1 MSQKGPIT
9 VYSFA
14 DVSLVLSHPA
24 VGQCTITGE
33 GVGTVTVTLANDVT
47 AHDVAADGGVM
58 ISKITADNGSLA
70 IAIQQTSAAHKWL
83 TKYYNYVKNAPTD
96 EWAQMTGILRNPQQG
111 ETTTFVGVSPQKLA
125 DRGYQQTGQ
134 QVTWTLMAGEITEQ

>member
-1 MSQKGPIT
+1 MQKGPIT
-9 VYSFA
+9 TYSFA

-24 VGQCTITGE
+24 VGQCTLSGE
-33 GVGTVTVTLANDVT
+33 GLGSVTVAMANDVT
-47 AHDVAADGGVM
+47 AHDLAADGGVM
-58 ISKITADNGSLA
+58 ISKIIADNGTLA

-83 TKYYNYVKNAPTD
+83 TKWYNYIKNAATD

-111 ETTTFVGVSPQKLA
+111 ETTNIQALSPQKLA

-134 QVTWTLMAGEITEQ
+134 QVTWTLMAGNITMQ